1 MLHDENINKLFLL
14 LKEMTLQAKKT
25 DSPFSP
31 SQTAQ
36 HIERGLL
43 IGFAAT
49 MLVLVA
55 VVAWYQRPSHQP
67 PHDLPEP
74 VAAIYLI
81 GVLLMVLY
89 VATVI
94 VNSVRIVWRYRH
106 ERFPA
111 ILGALEIDLKA
122 DAVFLAQLR
131 AFDKPTL
138 EYGLIQY
145 RNHWGRPDKRLAS
158 LAGDIRRIGL
168 LPALTAATMTAAT
181 LMKDGSTVLFWGP
194 LIITCCFYLM
204 GFIVVN
210 QRERPEQVI
219 TLLEYAVTYAGEP
232 ADAAHLA
239 GPTDKVTNVST
250 AQPNAASPAAA

>member
-1 MLHDENINKLFLL
+1 MLNNEKLNALFPL
-14 LKEMTLQAKKT
+14 LKEMTLQAKKA

-31 SQTAQ
+31 SRAAQ

-55 VVAWYQRPSHQP
+55 AVAWYQRPSQPP
-67 PHDLPEP
+67 PHDLPGS
-74 VAAIYLI
+74 VAAIYLF
-81 GVLLMVLY
+81 GMLLAILY
-89 VATVI
+89 VAAVTV
-94 VNSVRIVWRYRH
+94 NGVRIVWRYRH

-122 DAVFLAQLR
+122 DDAFLTRLR

-145 RNHWGRPDKRLAS
+145 RNHWGVSDKRLGS
-158 LAGDIRRIGL
+158 LAGDIRKIGL
-168 LPALTAATMTAAT
+168 FPALTAAAMTAAT
-181 LMKDGSTVLFWGP
+181 LMKDGNNVLFWAP
-194 LIITCCFYLM
+194 LILTCCFYLM

-232 ADAAHLA
+232 TEATHPA

-250 AQPNAASPAAA
+250 AEPNAASPTAA